1 MSRRRALLIATGR
14 YEDSR
19 WNPLE
24 APLRDAGEL
33 ARVLRDPVIGGYEV
47 TQVLDQPAYSIQR
60 ALQRFFTEAQ
70 RDDELLVYFSCHGIK
85 DYDESLY
92 FAGTDTLKEPDLLE
106 SYAVPADFVSR
117 QLQRCRSERKVLL
130 LDCCFSGAFRLGAKG
145 DSTSIDLG
153 GPFDGSGTVV
163 ISATDETQLAFEL
176 VPEGTGG
183 GGPLSVF
190 TSALVEG
197 LRKGVADADGDGRV
211 SVLDLFRYVSQE
223 MRRAHARQTP
233 KLWILDGVGSLVVAR
248 RGQGGE
254 WPSAP
259 SPARP
264 DGRSQGHAARAV
276 PAGIAV
282 PVGGPAAEVLAGL
295 APVAHLLE
303 RTVGPRPRPAMVS
316 RGDGSVEPFTD
327 TVVIAREVVT
337 PPGRAAVGAGLVRD
351 LVHRMRRQAGD
362 GAATAALVLHASLR
376 HLQRAV
382 DASTSPILLARA
394 LPGTLR
400 RAETLLGEGRR
411 VETKEEITQIVVTTL
426 QASRMGRAIAE
437 ALDKVGREGVLVVEE
452 SQSFGMEVEIV
463 EGMAF
468 RGDCLSPYFITD
480 EEAGTAVLEKPYVL
494 LHEQAISSVGS
505 LLPLV
510 QKVKATGA
518 PLLVVAGDVEAEV
531 LSMLVVNNTKGAFTS
546 VAVQGPHRGPR
557 GSLALLGDLAVV
569 TGGEVITER
578 VGLTLER
585 TGLDLLGRARRVV
598 VTKEGT
604 TVIGGAG
611 SSEQV
616 VSRVGQIRTQIENS
630 DAEDARDRLR
640 ERLARL
646 AGGVAIVRAGAPTQ
660 AEREQQADTLRLA
673 TRLAKAAVTEGVVP
687 GAAAALAAVGG
698 HLATQDDS
706 GPGTGAAGA
715 AADALDHALA
725 HGLVEPL
732 RVLAD
737 SSGAPDA
744 AAVVATVQAAWP
756 ERTYDAASGTCAEAS
771 TAGIWD
777 PVTVPRT
784 VLREVARSIDE
795 YLSVI

>member
-14 YEDSR
+14 YEDPR

-24 APLRDAGEL
+24 APLRDAGAL
-33 ARVLRDPVIGGYEV
+33 AGVLRDPVIGGYEV

-117 QLQRCRSERKVLL
+117 QLQRCRAERKVLL

-176 VPEGTGG
+176 VPEGTG

-248 RGQGGE
+248 RGQGGA

-259 SPARP
+259 SPAGP
-264 DGRSQGHAARAV
+264 DGRSQGQVAPAV
-276 PAGIAV
+276 PASLAV
-282 PVGGPAAEVLAGL
+282 PAGGPAAEVLAGL

-303 RTVGPRPRPAMVS
+303 RTVGPRPRPAMIS
-316 RGDGSVEPFTD
+316 REDGSVQAYTD

-337 PPGRAAVGAGLVRD
+337 PPGRAAVGTGLVRD

-362 GAATAALVLHASLR
+362 GAATAAVVLHASLR
-376 HLQRAV
+376 HLQRVV
-382 DASTSPILLARA
+382 DAGTSPILLARA

-426 QASRMGRAIAE
+426 RAARMGRAIAE
-437 ALDKVGREGVLVVEE
+437 ALDKVGRDGVLVAEE
-452 SQSFGMEVEIV
+452 SQSFGLEVELV

-468 RGDCLSPYFITD
+468 KGDCLSPYFITD

-494 LHEQAISSVGS
+494 LHEQAVSSVGS
-505 LLPLV
+505 LLPLM

-546 VAVQGPHRGPR
+546 VAVRGPHRGPR

-569 TGGEVITER
+569 TGGEVITEK
-578 VGLTLER
+578 VGLRLESA
-585 TGLDLLGRARRVV
+585 GLDLLGRARRVV
-598 VTKEGT
+598 VTKEET
-604 TVIGGAG
+604 TVIDGAG
-611 SSEQV
+611 ASQHMSG
-616 VSRVGQIRTQIENS
+616 RVDQIRAEIENS
-630 DAEDARDRLR
+630 PSEDARDRLR
-640 ERLARL
+640 DRLARL
-646 AGGVAIVRAGAPTQ
+646 AGGVAIVRVGAPTR

-673 TRLAKAAVTEGVVP
+673 IRLAKAAVAEGVVP

-698 HLATQDDS
+698 RLATQAGS

-715 AADALDHALA
+715 AADALDRALA
-725 HGLVEPL
+725 HGLVQPL

-737 SSGAPDA
+737 NSGDPDT

-756 ERTYDAASGTCAEAS
+756 ERTYDAVSGTCAEAS